1 MARSHPPTLITLV
14 TRALREEC
22 GVTRGTRVLL
32 ALSGGGDSMALL
44 HVLAILSK
52 KQGFSLFA
60 HGVDHGLRAEAAAE
74 LDRAQAQ
81 CEALGVAF
89 TRTVL
94 ALTEGGNLQARA
106 RDARRAALIAIA
118 EAQGAERIAT
128 AHHADDRAETVLLR
142 LLRGAG
148 PRGLSVLGPR
158 TGVWIRPQGRAR
170 KSDVVAHLTRH
181 HLAFADDP
189 SNLNRRFLRTR
200 VRYELLP
207 LLEQLSP
214 QIVAHL
220 CALADAL
227 AVAPEGGSV
236 HGLHAHSPQPALPAL
251 ARPLPEFD
259 NEGVALLLNRAQR
272 LLVGRARTL
281 GQRSARVS
289 LAHGREL
296 SLDPVTLEPQ
306 ISVARPRPRK
316 R

>member
-44 HVLAILSK
+44 HVLALLSK
-52 KQGFSLFA
+52 KQGFSLDA

-81 CEALGVAF
+81 CEALGVPF

-94 ALTEGGNLQARA
+94 ALEEGGNLQARA
-106 RDARRAALIAIA
+106 RDARRAALSAAAQALDA
-118 EAQGAERIAT
+118 ELIAT

-148 PRGLSVLGPR
+148 PRGLAVLGPR

-170 KSDVVAHLTRH
+170 KSDIALHLMRH
-181 HLAFADDP
+181 RLAFADDP

-214 QIVAHL
+214 QIVGHL

-227 AVAPEGGSV
+227 GEHGERASRSPEGS
-236 HGLHAHSPQPALPAL
+236 HA
-251 ARPLPEFD
+251 PLPEFD
-259 NEGVALLLNRAQR
+259 DQGVALLLNRAQR

-289 LAHGREL
+289 LSRGREL

-306 ISVARPRPRK
+306 IAAAKPRLRK

>member
-22 GVTRGTRVLL
+22 GVARGSRVLL
-32 ALSGGGDSMALL
+32 ALSGGGDSTALL
-44 HVLAILSK
+44 HVLALLAR

-74 LDRAQAQ
+74 LDQAQAH
-81 CEALGVAF
+81 CAALGVAF

-94 ALTEGGNLQARA
+94 ALEQGGNLQARA
-106 RDARRAALIAIA
+106 RDARRSALLAAA
-118 EAQGAERIAT
+118 EAVGAEHIAT

-148 PRGLSVLGPR
+148 PRGLAVLAPR

-170 KSDVVAHLTRH
+170 KSDVLAHLTRH
-181 HLAFADDP
+181 QLAFADDP

-200 VRYELLP
+200 VRHELLP

-214 QIVAHL
+214 QIVGHL

-227 AVAPEGGSV
+227 AVQPQGEAP
-236 HGLHAHSPQPALPAL
+236 L
-251 ARPLPEFD
+251 LPEFEH
-259 NEGVALLLNRAQR
+259 EGVALLLNRAQR
-272 LLVGRARTL
+272 QLVGRARTL
-281 GQRSARVS
+281 RQRSARVS

-296 SLDPVTLEPQ
+296 SLDPVTLEPR
-306 ISVARPRPRK
+306 IIAARPRPRK

>member
-22 GVTRGTRVLL
+22 GVIRGTRVLL

-44 HVLAILSK
+44 HVLALLSK
-52 KQGFSLFA
+52 KQGFSLSA

-74 LDRAQAQ
+74 LDRAQAH

-94 ALTEGGNLQARA
+94 ALDQGGNLQARA
-106 RDARRAALIAIA
+106 RDARRAALLAAA
-118 EAQGAERIAT
+118 EAAGSERIAT

-142 LLRGAG
+142 LLRGSG
-148 PRGLSVLGPR
+148 PRGLAVLAPR
-158 TGVWIRPQGRAR
+158 AGVWIRPQGRAR
-170 KSDVVAHLTRH
+170 KSDIALHLQRH

-214 QIVAHL
+214 QIVGHL

-227 AVAPEGGSV
+227 AESAPGEAP
-236 HGLHAHSPQPALPAL
+236 L
-251 ARPLPEFD
+251 LPEFD
-259 NEGVALLLNRAQR
+259 DQGVALLLNRAQR
-272 LLVGRARTL
+272 LLVGRAQSL

-289 LAHGREL
+289 LARGREL

-306 ISVARPRPRK
+306 VSAAPPRARK